1 MLLGHL
7 GVMINLSMKHMLSG
21 RQGFALPT
29 ILIASVI
36 MLTVLLSAVTAVSS
50 IAGGI
55 NSQYYNQLAREA
67 AESGLANAEVCLRA
81 SSYSPTWTNA
91 KPLKPQTNCNGDTQA
106 GWNAYVMQS
115 GGVRTTFTVNQPT
128 VGVASSLH
136 IVSVG
141 TVELTRT
148 SDPSQVWRTY
158 SVTVAK
164 DSRYNDAPQI
174 AGGAGWK
181 DAGHNGYMLAP
192 TGVLYGWG
200 DNAAFQLGPS
210 SLGTTITKPIKVP
223 LPDGISRA
231 KKVFNSG
238 QGASILCIL
247 ANHPTLGDQLYCRG
261 SEMFGNDSW
270 TRFGLSAGL
279 TATSKVDVNGYG
291 TNGICLV
298 ASDNQVYCAGS
309 NGLGQFGTGTTSTA
323 SVSVSSPVKFRL
335 DLATPGPV
343 SGSAASLTAKQVYH
357 KDSNTCVIAS
367 DDQAYCAG
375 RNDRGQLGHGN
386 TTVNIGSLGMSIP
399 GRSII
404 PGNPAVDL
412 ISLPYHAGSPDGI
425 FYHTV
430 GSGLYMSGWDGE
442 GTANDATVNGT
453 IYSTPTLLTSGEYPV
468 IISVGQEG
476 DIAHGICA
484 IALTPSAGQ
493 SGMFCMG
500 RNKFGQLGVSCT
512 NTSPVWQPTG
522 GMALGSPT
530 QVASPN
536 LNDEALYQM
545 SSVTVITASGDAY
558 AAGDNTYG
566 KLGTGAAYGPCNPTF
581 MRVLLP
587 AGVKATAVAS
597 GDEYTTFILGDN
609 GRVYSMG
616 RNNNGQLGNG
626 TTTNSNVPVEVQIPR
641 QETVF

>member
-1 MLLGHL
+1 
-7 GVMINLSMKHMLSG
+7 MKHMLFE
-21 RQGFALPT
+21 RRGFALPT

-67 AESGLANAEVCLRA
+67 AESGLAVAETCLRA
-81 SSYSPTWTNA
+81 SDYSPTWTNA
-91 KPLKPQTNCNGDTQA
+91 KPLRPYTNCLGNTQA
-106 GWNAYVMQS
+106 GFSTYVLQTGNA
-115 GGVRTTFTVNQPT
+115 RTTFTVNQPT
-128 VGVASSLH
+128 VGIASSLH

-158 SVTVAK
+158 TVTVAK
-164 DSRYNDAPQI
+164 DSRYNDTPQI

-192 TGVLYGWG
+192 SGVLYGWG
-200 DNAAFQLGPS
+200 DNASFQLGPA

-223 LPDGISRA
+223 LPNGVSRA

-247 ANHPTLGDQLYCRG
+247 ANHETLGDQVYCRG
-261 SEMFGNDSW
+261 SEMFGNDAW

-291 TNGICLV
+291 TNGICLI
-298 ASDNQVYCAGS
+298 ASDNQAYCAGS
-309 NGLGQFGTGTTSTA
+309 NGLGQFGTGTTNTS
-323 SVSVSSPVKFRL
+323 SVPVSSPVRFRL
-335 DLATPGPV
+335 DLASPGPV
-343 SGSAASLTAKQVYH
+343 SGSAASLTAKQIYH

-367 DDQAYCAG
+367 DNQAYCAG

-386 TTVNIGSLGMSIP
+386 TTVNIGALGKSIP
-399 GRSII
+399 GRAII
-404 PGNPAVDL
+404 PGNPSVDF

-425 FYHTV
+425 FYHTI
-430 GSGLYMSGWDGE
+430 GSGVYMSGWDGE
-442 GTANDATVNGT
+442 GTANDSTINGT
-453 IYSTPTLLTSGEYPV
+453 VYSTPTQITSGEYPI

-476 DIAHGICA
+476 DVAHGICV
-484 IALTPSAGQ
+484 IAASAPAGN
-493 SGMFCMG
+493 GGLYCMG
-500 RNKFGQLGVSCT
+500 KNQFGQLGLGSCT
-512 NTSPVWQPTG
+512 TRSTWGSVIPLGGQTASPV
-522 GMALGSPT
+522 
-530 QVASPN
+530 
-536 LNDEALYQM
+536 LNEEALYQM
-545 SSVTVITASGDAY
+545 SSVTVITTAGDAY
-558 AAGDNTYG
+558 SAGDNTYG
-566 KLGTGAAYGPCNPTF
+566 KLGTGAAYGACNPNF
-581 MRVLLP
+581 AKVQLP
-587 AGVKATAVAS
+587 AGVKATAVANS
-597 GDEYTTFILGDN
+597 DEYTTFILGDN